1 MSGGRESSPLSDPIA
16 LARLQILVVPVH
28 SSRESQPSNP
38 VALSTPVFDYWSAL
52 FRNRQSL
59 RGDEVVRQ
67 REFGHKKGATDARE
81 RFFPTASGAN
91 ISRVAGANHVHLS
104 FPAQPPP
111 KHLYPLSLLRMTAF
125 PLVIIGVG
133 VDDDAKDM
141 DQNEKESAWLQ
152 AFNRT
157 LATFMPSTSAFP
169 LVKRLMLVPPQ
180 LPMPGSSRNSRKPK
194 QSNDPQISYA
204 PLDGGDNFVA
214 DVLGEVVG
222 EVFGELGELVS
233 ANDTLS

>member
-1 MSGGRESSPLSDPIA
+1 MSGGRESSLLSDPIA

-28 SSRESQPSNP
+28 SSRESQRSSS
-38 VALSTPVFDYWSAL
+38 VGLSTPIFDYWSAL
-52 FRNRQSL
+52 FRHRQSL

-67 REFGHKKGATDARE
+67 REFGHKKVGKDARE
-81 RFFPTASGAN
+81 RFFPSAAEPNS
-91 ISRVAGANHVHLS
+91 SRVAGANHVHLS
-104 FPAQPPP
+104 FPSQPPP

-125 PLVIIGVG
+125 PLVIVGVG
-133 VDDDAKDM
+133 VDDDGKDV
-141 DQNEKESAWLQ
+141 DQNEKEAAWLQ

-157 LATFMPSTSAFP
+157 LATFMPSTSAYP
-169 LVKRLMLVPPQ
+169 LVKRLLLVPPQ

-194 QSNDPQISYA
+194 QSDNPLISYA
-204 PLDGGDNFVA
+204 PMDGGDNFVA

-233 ANDTLS
+233 ASLRY